1 MKIVY
6 CGYVS
11 QSAEQ
16 NDLRLPELVTN
27 WTSDN
32 TARENRQ
39 NILHYCRN
47 KLSNSVVP
55 DTKNHSKAPLRSG
68 QKYLETYSS
77 SNATAP
83 DPEERVYYY
92 TQGKIS
98 RQRSSKVK
106 HKVKASATD
115 KRRRTK
121 NSRQTP
127 K

>member
-55 DTKNHSKAPLRSG
+55 DTKNHSKKHPLEVAKNMWKRIPH
-68 QKYLETYSS
+68 L
-77 SNATAP
+77 
-83 DPEERVYYY
+83 
-92 TQGKIS
+92 TQ
-98 RQRSSKVK
+98 R
-106 HKVKASATD
+106 H
-115 KRRRTK
+115 
-121 NSRQTP
+121 QTP
-127 K
+127 RKGYTTIHKEK